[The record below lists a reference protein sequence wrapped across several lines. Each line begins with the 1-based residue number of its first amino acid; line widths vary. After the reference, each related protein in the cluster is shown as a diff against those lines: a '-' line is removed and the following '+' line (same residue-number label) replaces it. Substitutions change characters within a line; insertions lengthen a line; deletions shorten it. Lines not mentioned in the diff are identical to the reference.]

1 MGTLVE
7 VEVMKM
13 EVEVTKM
20 EVAKME
26 VEVTKMEVVET
37 KVEVEV
43 TVEVV
48 ISLEVAEGFPVML
61 SLYNNNIHRKDCI
74 LNFDLQHRLSHC
86 YHMFSL
92 HWTHQ

>member
-1 MGTLVE
+1 MSMGTLVE

-13 EVEVTKM
+13 EVAKM
-20 EVAKME
+20 EVEVMKME
-26 VEVTKMEVVET
+26 VEVTK
-37 KVEVEV
+37 
-43 TVEVV
+43 VEVV
-48 ISLEVAEGFPVML
+48 ISLEVAEGFPVMFR
-61 SLYNNNIHRKDCI
+61 LYNNNIHRKDCI

>member
-13 EVEVTKM
+13 EV
-20 EVAKME
+20 AKM
-26 VEVTKMEVVET
+26 
-37 KVEVEV
+37 EVEV